1 MELAYNVA
9 DLPLT
14 LPTGLVVAC
23 QNSRSQHSN
32 KATAMRLLK
41 AKLYEL
47 EEEKNRGE
55 MERLAGERRKID
67 FGKPPTGPVIAPKR
81 IVCRGF

>member
-1 MELAYNVA
+1 
-9 DLPLT
+9 
-14 LPTGLVVAC
+14 
-23 QNSRSQHSN
+23 
-32 KATAMRLLK
+32 MRLLK